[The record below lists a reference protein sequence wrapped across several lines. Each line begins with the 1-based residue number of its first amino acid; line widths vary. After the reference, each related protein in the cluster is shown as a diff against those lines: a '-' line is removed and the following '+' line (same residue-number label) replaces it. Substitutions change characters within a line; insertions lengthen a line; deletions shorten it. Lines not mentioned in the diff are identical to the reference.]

1 MHSGEIKT
9 KNNPFTS
16 HPEPHLGYIIFI
28 SRLAWAPLRPLWKQY
43 ANQASMVKAGK
54 KFNGR

>member
-1 MHSGEIKT
+1 MHSEEIKT

-28 SRLAWAPLRPLWKQY
+28 SCLAWAPLWKQY